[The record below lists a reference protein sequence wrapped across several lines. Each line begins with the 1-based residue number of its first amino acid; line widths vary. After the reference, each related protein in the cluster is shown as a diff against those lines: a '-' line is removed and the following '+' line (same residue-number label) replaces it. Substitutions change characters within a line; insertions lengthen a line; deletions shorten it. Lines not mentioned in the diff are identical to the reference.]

1 MVRRPRAKVRM
12 RPYFWPRRRVRTRIS
27 GKGRAKTGNYLSV
40 GDSFVDGRLD
50 GDVLKRSEEKFI
62 AQSICNTKSELNTEQ
77 DPSSV
82 DQLSG
87 I

>member
-12 RPYFWPRRRVRTRIS
+12 RPYFWPRRRVRTRTR
-27 GKGRAKTGNYLSV
+27 GKGRAKTGVGMSV
-40 GDSFVDGRLD
+40 GVASVNERSD
-50 GDVLKRSEEKFI
+50 GDVLKRSDEKFI

-77 DPSSV
+77 APSSV

>member
-1 MVRRPRAKVRM
+1 M
-12 RPYFWPRRRVRTRIS
+12 RTRIR
-27 GKGRAKTGNYLSV
+27 GKGRAKTGGWLLVEGSITK
-40 GDSFVDGRLD
+40 GQSDVDI
-50 GDVLKRSEEKFI
+50 LKRSEEKFI